1 MKFTQKQRPND
12 IIALDVQQMHTG
24 QVVMASDSLDV
35 TYSRDELFARA
46 EKLARES
53 SMRTDAR
60 TALERV
66 HNGELEGTMFA
77 SELTGIFFLLAE
89 NDRQPLAA
97 E

>member
-1 MKFTQKQRPND
+1 MEFTYIVR
-12 IIALDVQQMHTG
+12 IARGAPRAHTG
-24 QVVMASDSLDV
+24 QVVMASESLDV
-35 TYSRDELFARA
+35 TYSRNELLERA
-46 EKLARES
+46 EKLAQES

-66 HNGELEGTMFA
+66 RNGELEGTMFA

-89 NDRQPLAA
+89 NDAQPLAA